1 MEEITKL
8 VETINSCTNINEK
21 VKMISL
27 LNNMITTERNSLN
40 NILDNNID
48 EMKIKIPLKYK
59 KMSLDE
65 LEELFDTTED
75 INEKIIIYHS
85 IVRLINNISD
95 ELFENN

>member
-1 MEEITKL
+1 MEA
-8 VETINSCTNINEK
+8 INELAENINKCTNITEK
-21 VKMISL
+21 VKMIESL
-27 LNNMITTERNSLN
+27 NIMITTEKNVLN

-65 LEELFDTTED
+65 LEEIFENTED

-85 IVRLINNISD
+85 IIKVINNIS
-95 ELFENN
+95 EGLFEK